1 MKILTNATHKFVSW
15 YICSFSLLVPED
27 VMLFLFLLCIKVIVE
42 FVFLPEMELQDTKMF
57 PRKVSPQY
65 VMKYTKN
72 IEYLVHTVDM

>member
-1 MKILTNATHKFVSW
+1 
-15 YICSFSLLVPED
+15 
-27 VMLFLFLLCIKVIVE
+27 MLFLFLLCIKVIVE

-72 IEYLVHTVDM
+72 IEYLVHTVDNRLYLLDNM